1 MGKYTQQEHLI
12 QQLQANNQDLQRQ
25 LEVGLDTGLIKY
37 GLGEFGE
44 QRGDVDMEA
53 ERVAAASGAQVEFVD
68 SVPTSSQNSSGTD
81 MMAVISDGGNS
92 ELSGSLIQGK

>member
-1 MGKYTQQEHLI
+1 
-12 QQLQANNQDLQRQ
+12 
-25 LEVGLDTGLIKY
+25 
-37 GLGEFGE
+37 
-44 QRGDVDMEA
+44 MEA

>member
-1 MGKYTQQEHLI
+1 MEIDTLMGKYTQQEHLI

-37 GLGEFGE
+37 DNVGVV
-44 QRGDVDMEA
+44 QKNVDY
-53 ERVAAASGAQVEFVD
+53 VESD
-68 SVPTSSQNSSGTD
+68 PTSQNTSGTD

-92 ELSGSLIQGK
+92 ELSGSLLIQGK